1 MMEEEESGEP
11 IVRDAASG
19 AAMRPAP
26 DRRRN
31 AYRDDLAA
39 IGLKGRV
46 AATHYSAGVPKQV
59 IRSTVPLRARPDL
72 KAGFDS
78 EILFGEMVVQYDE
91 DKGWSW
97 VQLER
102 DGYVGYVPANTLSS
116 APRETTHRIKSL
128 GTYLYP
134 AADIKS
140 PPIMHLSINSMLT
153 IAETQDKFART
164 AAGQFVV
171 ARHIAPKDK
180 FARDFVDVAERL
192 VGTPYLWGGRSR
204 MGIDCSGLV
213 QVCLEAAGI
222 ASPRDSDMQAAELG
236 DNVLVPKELDGLRR
250 GDLVFWSGHV
260 GIMTDGVM
268 MVHANAHHMSV
279 VLETLPEAA
288 ERIRRGGSEIIAIRR
303 LETLSA

>member
-1 MMEEEESGEP
+1 MTEDESGEP

-19 AAMRPAP
+19 AALRPTL
-26 DRRRN
+26 DRRRH

-39 IGLKGRV
+39 ISLKGRV
-46 AATHYSAGVPKQV
+46 DATHFSAGVPKQV
-59 IRSTVPLRARPDL
+59 IRSTVPLRARPEL
-72 KAGFDS
+72 KAGLDS
-78 EILFGEMVVQYDE
+78 EVLFGETVVQYDE

-102 DGYVGYVPANTLSS
+102 DGYVGYLPANALSIS
-116 APRETTHRIKSL
+116 PREATHRVKSL

-134 AADIKS
+134 TADIKS
-140 PPIMHLSINSMLT
+140 APIMHLSINSMLT
-153 IAETQDKFART
+153 IADTQEKFART
-164 AAGQFVV
+164 AAGQFVI

-180 FARDFVDVAERL
+180 YVRDFVDVAERL

-222 ASPRDSDMQAAELG
+222 SAPRDSDMQAAELG
-236 DNVLVPKELDGLRR
+236 DNVLVPKELDSLRR

-268 MVHANAHHMSV
+268 MVHANAHHMAV

-288 ERIRRGGSEIIAIRR
+288 ERIRRGGSDIIAIRR
-303 LETLSA
+303 LEALSA